1 MEMRSESERFEHG
14 GLARDCLASYVVAGL
29 QDEPAIFDL
38 DPEEKFLPTEE
49 EDGKRELPE
58 STA

>member
-29 QDEPAIFDL
+29 QEPAIFDL
-38 DPEEKFLPTEE
+38 DPEEEFLP
-49 EDGKRELPE
+49 
-58 STA
+58 